1 MSSAG
6 AEIEAVSILFFQS
19 LDPCVPATTQTGCPK
34 FPNFADMTKYLLASS
49 LLLALACG
57 AVRPDRAADAAPVR
71 IEAIDA
77 AVTRALFGKRAHSE
91 VLITDMTW
99 SEGPLVLPS
108 GQVICSDV
116 PHNQVLEW
124 TPTGG
129 HVWLQNSGMAPD
141 DYSREPG
148 SNGLALNASGQL
160 LLCQHG
166 SRQVAR
172 MEAPLSAPQAEYTA
186 LAGHYQ
192 GKRFNSPNDLVVAAD
207 GSVLFTDPPYGLPDG
222 AERDLDYCGVFRID
236 PRGQVTL
243 LTKEYSRPNGIG
255 LSPDQRTLY
264 IGNSDGER
272 AVVTATP
279 ILDDH
284 FTLGPARVLIDATA
298 LTATLPGLPD
308 GLAVARDGRIY
319 ATCPGGVWVI
329 EPDGTLLA
337 KLRTT
342 GPVSNVALSPAED
355 WLYLTNQD
363 RLVRVKLNGL

>member
-1 MSSAG
+1 
-6 AEIEAVSILFFQS
+6 
-19 LDPCVPATTQTGCPK
+19 
-34 FPNFADMTKYLLASS
+34 MTKYLPAGI

-57 AVRPDRAADAAPVR
+57 SARTGRTADQPPVR
-71 IEAIDA
+71 VEAVQEA
-77 AVTRALFGKRAHSE
+77 ATRERFGRRPFSE
-91 VLITDMTW
+91 VLFSGMTW
-99 SEGPLVLPS
+99 AEGPLVLPS

-124 TPTGG
+124 TPGG
-129 HVWLQNSGMAPD
+129 GSRVWLPNSGAAPD

-148 SNGLALNASGQL
+148 SNGLALNAAGEL

-166 SRQVAR
+166 SRRVAR
-172 MEAPLSAPQAEYTA
+172 MEAPLSAPRAEYTA
-186 LAGHYQ
+186 LADRYQ

-207 GSVLFTDPPYGLPDG
+207 GSVLFTDPPYGLPDW

-243 LTKEYSRPNGIG
+243 LTREYSRPNGIG
-255 LSPDQRTLY
+255 LSPDQKTLY
-264 IGNSDGER
+264 IANSDGDR

-279 ILDDH
+279 ILDGQ
-284 FTLGPARVLIDATA
+284 FTLGTPRVLIDATA
-298 LTATLPGLPD
+298 LAGTLPGVPD

-329 EPDGTLLA
+329 EPDGTLLT

-342 GPVSNVALSPAED
+342 GPVSNVELSPDED

-363 RLVRVKLNGL
+363 RLVRVKLKGL